1 MYVCMNTTKL
11 QQFVA
16 ATDYEINYRFGDFT
30 TSPSANYTNYKKTM
44 LSQGELRDADVNFDT
59 YRILQ

>member
-1 MYVCMNTTKL
+1 MYEYNEAAAVCCGDWL
-11 QQFVA
+11 H
-16 ATDYEINYRFGDFT
+16 EINYRFGDFT